1 MSILTQTKLGKV
13 AKGRKERGASAVE
26 YALIIALIA
35 VAVFIAGTT
44 LDDQLIAFF
53 NYVAGQLPT
62 S

>member
-1 MSILTQTKLGKV
+1 MNIFKQSKLGNKTI
-13 AKGRKERGASAVE
+13 ARKERGASAVE

-35 VAVFIAGTT
+35 VAVFVAGTT

-53 NYVAGQLPT
+53 NYVAGVLPT

>member
-1 MSILTQTKLGKV
+1 MSTLAEKKIGKLF
-13 AKGRKERGASAVE
+13 KGRKERGASAVE

-35 VAVFIAGTT
+35 VAVFVAGTT

-53 NYVAGQLPT
+53 NFVAGQLPT